1 MAATTAQILAA
12 FQNQTPAEALALSR
26 FAAWC
31 MRGTTFS
38 EPLDLVHEA
47 LGRALDGRRNWSLS
61 DSFAKF
67 MITSMKSIV
76 NGVRRREE
84 NNPATHFSLEAML
97 DEDPDE
103 FLGPGALDEEHI
115 AKERFNA
122 CRSIA
127 QMAHDDLRGDSAAQQ
142 VLEGMLLGMTASEM
156 RSMLELDEK
165 TFDAARKRA
174 TRKLGRMAGSN

>member
-1 MAATTAQILAA
+1 MAATTSQILEA

-26 FAAWC
+26 YAAWC

-61 DSFAKF
+61 DPFAKF
-67 MITSMKSIV
+67 MVTTMKSIV

-84 NNPATHFSLEAML
+84 NNASTHFSLDAILE
-97 DEDPDE
+97 DDPDE
-103 FLGPGALDEEHI
+103 FMVLGALDDERI
-115 AKERFNA
+115 ARERFNT

-127 QMAHDDLRGDSAAQQ
+127 QLAHDDLRGDDEAQQ

-156 RSMLELDEK
+156 RSVLDLDEK

-174 TRKLGRMAGSN
+174 TRKLGRMAGPN